1 MSMYNLLLG
10 LQGLTTLVVFAE
22 FIYIFS
28 HSFSRHRMVLMLLTL
43 AAWVNNAGYFVEIVA
58 TTKEAALVG
67 TKVCY
72 LGKSFMPLLILMFV
86 LNYCRI
92 NVSSITYAVLAFFHF
107 GVWGLVLS
115 CERHELFY
123 TSIDFVDEGIF
134 PHLVLGHGPM
144 YYVFIGFAGVYFLVA
159 AGCML
164 WRFRVEKNTRRK
176 NQLLG
181 MFATLLV
188 AVAGLA
194 FVVAGVTGGFD
205 TTALAYAIASLLLL
219 WGMTRYDFLDI
230 VVEAKEYCMNQLSEG
245 LVVLDS
251 EYQLLYENKLGT
263 ELVPEISKDVFMQ
276 DYLFKDDRVYK
287 PVRQELEPQKGKKVY
302 MCLFKDVTDS
312 YHYEEHLEH
321 EVAIQTSKVEER
333 SRKME
338 QMSIQVVRALADT
351 IDAKDKYTKGHST
364 RVARYAVRLA
374 KELGYSEEELSNLR
388 NVALLHD
395 IGKVSVP
402 DSVLNKPD
410 KLTDIEYE
418 VIKSHAAVGGD
429 ILSNIAVLPGLKE
442 AARYHHERYDGKG
455 YPEGLKGEEIPEI
468 ARIVCI
474 ADAYDAMSSRRVYRN
489 SLSREKIREELVKGK
504 GTQFDPDFIEV
515 FLRLFDE
522 GKLQEEDS
530 TIERIDAEKAQS
542 VLREIMKSV
551 KEEKVKDRD
560 RDTLTGL
567 MLRYEGERAI
577 GDAMQDMVGCL
588 CVIDV
593 DDLKKLNDQKGY
605 LAGDHVLKET
615 GDLLKKYEES
625 SILCR
630 SGGDEFQMFILGADK
645 AQAEEIV
652 NELLE
657 NFEKKKKDDELLQA
671 VSLSVGICACRKQDT
686 FSSVQKRAE
695 KALYYVKQNGKSG
708 YYTYQRKSERA
719 GEISK
724 VDMDRLIE
732 RLKNSG
738 NYQGAL
744 DVEYPL
750 FTKLYKYIKNLEKR
764 YGYEFNLALVTLEP
778 RTAVRV
784 DEQEKAMAC
793 MEQAIRST
801 IRSTDI
807 CSRYSGLQF
816 LVVFANIGENN
827 IRPVMSRIIE
837 NYLKHYHGEMMEA
850 SYEVADMKL
859 AEEEAAASSKK

>member
-1 MSMYNLLLG
+1 MYYFLLG
-10 LQGLTTLVVFAE
+10 LQGLTTIVVFVE
-22 FIYIFS
+22 FLYIF
-28 HSFSRHRMVLMLLTL
+28 HHAYSRHRTILMLLTL
-43 AAWVNNAGYFVEIVA
+43 AAWVNNAGYFVEIVS
-58 TTKEAALVG
+58 TTKEAALIG
-67 TKVCY
+67 TKICY
-72 LGKSFMPLLILMFV
+72 LGKSFMPLLILMFAV
-86 LNYCRI
+86 NYCGVRY
-92 NVSSITYAVLAFFHF
+92 SSAIYSALAFFHF
-107 GVWGLVLS
+107 AIWGLVLS
-115 CERHELFY
+115 CEHHKLFY
-123 TSIDFVDEGIF
+123 TDIGFTDEGIF
-134 PHLVLGHGPM
+134 PHLVLGHGPA
-144 YYVFIGFAGVYFLVA
+144 YYVFIGAGVVYFCVAGVYLI
-159 AGCML
+159 
-164 WRFRVEKNTRRK
+164 RK
-176 NQLLG
+176 YLSERSTHRKHQILG
-181 MFATLLV
+181 MFATLLI
-188 AVAGLA
+188 AAAGLG
-194 FVVAGVTGGFD
+194 FVLAGITRGYD
-205 TTALAYAIASLLLL
+205 TTAVAYAVASLLLL
-219 WGMTRYDFLDI
+219 WGMTRYDFLDM
-230 VVEAKEYCMNQLSEG
+230 VVEAKEYSMNQLSDG
-245 LVVLDS
+245 LIILDE
-251 EYQLLYENKLGT
+251 EYQVLYRNKLGT
-263 ELVPEISKDVFMQ
+263 ELVPEMSKEVFGQ
-276 DYLFKDDRVYK
+276 EYLFKEDKVYK
-287 PVRQELEPQKGKKVY
+287 PERQEMQPKKGRKIY
-302 MCLFKDVTDS
+302 LCLFKDVTDS

-321 EVAIQTSKVEER
+321 EVAIQTSKLEER
-333 SRKME
+333 GRKME

-429 ILSNIAVLPGLKE
+429 ILSNISVLPGLKE

-489 SLSREKIREELVKGK
+489 SLSSEKIREELVKGK
-504 GTQFDPDFIEV
+504 GTQFDPDFTEV

-530 TIERIDAEKAQS
+530 TIERIDAEQAQN

-551 KEEKVKDRD
+551 KEEKVTE

-567 MLRYEGERAI
+567 MLRYEGEKAI
-577 GDAMQDMVGCL
+577 GDAMQDMIGCL

-593 DDLKKLNDQKGY
+593 DDLKKLNDRKGY
-605 LAGDHVLKET
+605 LAGDHVLKEI
-615 GDLLKKYEES
+615 GDLLKQYEES

-645 AQAEEIV
+645 TQAEEIV

-657 NFEKKKKDDELLQA
+657 NFEKKKRDDELLQE
-671 VSLSVGICACRKQDT
+671 VSLSVGICSCRKQDT

-719 GEISK
+719 NEISK
-724 VDMDRLIE
+724 VDMDRLIQ

-850 SYEVADMKL
+850 SYEVADMKF
-859 AEEEAAASSKK
+859 AEENSKN

>member
-1 MSMYNLLLG
+1 MYYFLLG
-10 LQGLTTLVVFAE
+10 LQGLTTIVVFAE
-22 FIYIFS
+22 FLYIF
-28 HSFSRHRMVLMLLTL
+28 HHAFSRHRVILMLLTL
-43 AAWVNNAGYFVEIVA
+43 AAWVNNAGYFVEIVS
-58 TTKEAALVG
+58 TTKETAIIG
-67 TKVCY
+67 TKICY
-72 LGKSFMPLLILMFV
+72 LGKSFIPLLILMFA
-86 LNYCRI
+86 LNYCEVQVPDAI
-92 NVSSITYAVLAFFHF
+92 YALLSVFHF
-107 GVWGLVLS
+107 GIWGLVVF
-115 CERHELFY
+115 CEQQSLFY
-123 TSIDFVDEGIF
+123 TSIDYLDEGFF

-144 YYVFIGFAGVYFLVA
+144 YYAFLGASGVYFCVA
-159 AGCML
+159 AFCL
-164 WRFRVEKNTRRK
+164 FRRYRTEDNVHRK
-176 NQLLG
+176 HQLIG
-181 MFATLLV
+181 MFATLLI
-188 AVAGLA
+188 AVVGLL
-194 FVVAGVTGGFD
+194 FVLSGCTGGYD
-205 TTALAYAIASLLLL
+205 TTAFAYAIASLLLFR
-219 WGMTRYDFLDI
+219 GMTRYDFLDV
-230 VVEAKEYCMNQLSEG
+230 VVEAKEYSMSQLSEG
-245 LVVLDS
+245 LVILDS
-251 EYQLLYENKLGT
+251 EFHVLYRNKLGT
-263 ELVPEISKDVFMQ
+263 ELVPEVSKEVFTQ
-276 DYLFKDDRVYK
+276 EYLFKDDRVYK
-287 PVRQELEPQKGKKVY
+287 PVRQEMRPKNGREIYL
-302 MCLFKDVTDS
+302 CLFKDVTDS

-321 EVAIQTSKVEER
+321 EVAIQTSKLEER
-333 SRKME
+333 GRKME

-374 KELGYSEEELSNLR
+374 RELGYSEEELSNLR

-489 SLSREKIREELVKGK
+489 SLSPEKIREELVKGK

-530 TIERIDAEKAQS
+530 EIERIDAEKAQS
-542 VLREIMKSV
+542 VLREIMRSV
-551 KEEKVKDRD
+551 KQEKTQDRD
-560 RDTLTGL
+560 PLTGL
-567 MLRYEGERAI
+567 MLRYEGEKAI
-577 GDAMQDMVGCL
+577 GDAMQDMIGCL
-588 CVIDV
+588 CVIDI
-593 DDLKKLNDQKGY
+593 DDLKKLNDRKGY
-605 LAGDHVLKET
+605 LAGDHVLKVT
-615 GDLLKKYEES
+615 GDLLKQYEES

-630 SGGDEFQMFILGADK
+630 AGGDEFQMFILGADK

-657 NFEKKKKDDELLQA
+657 NFEKKKENDELLRD
-671 VSLSVGICACRKQDT
+671 VSLSVGICSCRKQDT
-686 FSSVQKRAE
+686 FASIQKRAD

-719 GEISK
+719 NEISK
-724 VDMDRLIE
+724 VDMDRLIQ

-738 NYQGAL
+738 NYRGAL

-859 AEEEAAASSKK
+859 AEAQEAAESKTE

>member
-1 MSMYNLLLG
+1 MYYFLLG
-10 LQGLTTLVVFAE
+10 LQALTTIIVFVE
-22 FIYIFS
+22 FLYIFN
-28 HSFSRHRMVLMLLTL
+28 HGYSRHRTILMLLTL
-43 AAWVNNAGYFVEIVA
+43 AAWINNAGYFVEIVSA
-58 TTKEAALVG
+58 TQEAAIVG
-67 TKVCY
+67 TKISY
-72 LGKSFMPLLILMFV
+72 LGKSFIPLLILMFG
-86 LNYCRI
+86 LNYAGVFI
-92 NVSSITYAVLAFFHF
+92 SNALYAILAFLHF
-107 GVWGLVLS
+107 AIWGLVLS
-115 CERHELFY
+115 CEHHRLFY
-123 TSIDFVDEGIF
+123 TSISYAADGVF
-134 PHLVLGHGPM
+134 PHLVLGHGPV
-144 YYVFIGFAGVYFLVA
+144 YYAFIGLSAVYFIATGVCLIRRYRIESSGRRKHQILALLVTLLIAA
-159 AGCML
+159 AGL
-164 WRFRVEKNTRRK
+164 I
-176 NQLLG
+176 
-181 MFATLLV
+181 LV
-188 AVAGLA
+188 MSGC
-194 FVVAGVTGGFD
+194 TGGYD

-219 WGMTRYDFLDI
+219 WGMSRYDFLDL
-230 VVEAKEYCMNQLSEG
+230 VVEAKEYSMNQLSDG
-245 LVVLDS
+245 LIILDRDYQVL
-251 EYQLLYENKLGT
+251 YRNKLGT
-263 ELVPEISKDVFMQ
+263 ELVPELSKEAFSQ
-276 DYLFKDDRVYK
+276 EYLFRDDRVYK
-287 PVRQELEPQKGKKVY
+287 LERKEMQPKKGRKIY
-302 MCLFKDVTDS
+302 LCLLRDVTDS

-321 EVAIQTSKVEER
+321 EVAIQTSKLEER
-333 SRKME
+333 GRKME

-429 ILSNIAVLPGLKE
+429 ILSNISVLPGLKE

-489 SLSREKIREELVKGK
+489 SLSPEKIREELVRGK
-504 GTQFDPDFIEV
+504 GTQFDPDFVEV

-530 TIERIDAEKAQS
+530 AIERIDAEEAQN

-551 KEEKVKDRD
+551 KEEKVKE

-567 MLRYEGERAI
+567 MLRYEGEKSI
-577 GDAMQDMVGCL
+577 SDAMQDMIGCL

-593 DDLKKLNDQKGY
+593 DDLKKLNDRKGY
-605 LAGDHVLKET
+605 LAGDHVLKVI
-615 GDLLKKYEES
+615 GDLLKQYEES

-630 SGGDEFQMFILGADK
+630 AGGDEFQMFILGADK

-657 NFEKKKKDDELLQA
+657 NFEKKKKDDELLRD

-695 KALYYVKQNGKSG
+695 KALYFVKQNGKSG

-719 GEISK
+719 SEISK
-724 VDMDRLIE
+724 VDMDRLIQ
-732 RLKNSG
+732 RLKSSG

-816 LVVFANIGENN
+816 LVVFANIGEKN

-859 AEEEAAASSKK
+859 AEEEAEAEAEPKPEE

>member
-1 MSMYNLLLG
+1 MYYLLLG
-10 LQGLTTLVVFAE
+10 LQGLATLVVFAE

-28 HSFSRHRMVLMLLTL
+28 HSYSRHRMILMLLTL
-43 AAWVNNAGYFVEIVA
+43 AAWVNNAGYFVEIA
-58 TTKEAALVG
+58 STTKEAALVG

-92 NVSSITYAVLAFFHF
+92 NVPGFIYAVLAFFHF
-107 GVWGLVLS
+107 GVWSLVLS
-115 CERHELFY
+115 CEHQKLFY
-123 TSIDFVDEGIF
+123 TGIDFVNEGIV
-134 PHLVLGHGPM
+134 PHLVLGHGPV
-144 YYVFIGFAGVYFLVA
+144 YYAFIGAAGVYFCIGAV
-159 AGCML
+159 CML
-164 WRFRVEKNTRRK
+164 RQYRMEVSPHRK
-176 NQLLG
+176 HQLLG

-188 AVAGLA
+188 AVAGLGL
-194 FVVAGVTGGFD
+194 VMSGFTEGYD

-219 WGMTRYDFLDI
+219 WGMARYDFLDI
-230 VVEAKEYCMNQLSEG
+230 VVEAKEYSMNQLSEG
-245 LVVLDS
+245 LVILDRDF
-251 EYQLLYENKLGT
+251 QLLYRNKLGT

-276 DYLFKDDRVYK
+276 DYLFKDDKVYK
-287 PVRQELEPQKGKKVY
+287 PVRQELQPAKGKKAY
-302 MCLFKDVTDS
+302 LCLFKDVTDS

-333 SRKME
+333 GRKME

-374 KELGYSEEELSNLR
+374 KELGYSEEELNNLR

-410 KLTDIEYE
+410 RLTDIEYE

-489 SLSREKIREELVKGK
+489 SLSPEKIREELVKGK

-530 TIERIDAEKAQS
+530 AIERIDAEKAQN

-551 KEEKVKDRD
+551 KEEKVKE

-567 MLRYEGERAI
+567 MLRYEGEKAI
-577 GDAMQDMVGCL
+577 GDAMQDMIGCL

-593 DDLKKLNDQKGY
+593 DDLKMLNDRKGY
-605 LAGDHVLKET
+605 LAGDHVLKVT
-615 GDLLKKYEES
+615 GDLLKQYEES

-630 SGGDEFQMFILGADK
+630 AGGDEFQMFILGADK

-657 NFEKKKKDDELLQA
+657 NFEKKKKDDELLQD
-671 VSLSVGICACRKQDT
+671 VSLSVGICSCRKQDT
-686 FSSVQKRAE
+686 FAGVQKRAE

-719 GEISK
+719 NEISK
-724 VDMDRLIE
+724 VDMDRLIQ

-859 AEEEAAASSKK
+859 AEEEAAAESSSKE

>member
-1 MSMYNLLLG
+1 M
-10 LQGLTTLVVFAE
+10 
-22 FIYIFS
+22 
-28 HSFSRHRMVLMLLTL
+28 
-43 AAWVNNAGYFVEIVA
+43 
-58 TTKEAALVG
+58 
-67 TKVCY
+67 
-72 LGKSFMPLLILMFV
+72 
-86 LNYCRI
+86 
-92 NVSSITYAVLAFFHF
+92 
-107 GVWGLVLS
+107 
-115 CERHELFY
+115 
-123 TSIDFVDEGIF
+123 
-134 PHLVLGHGPM
+134 
-144 YYVFIGFAGVYFLVA
+144 
-159 AGCML
+159 
-164 WRFRVEKNTRRK
+164 
-176 NQLLG
+176 
-181 MFATLLV
+181 
-188 AVAGLA
+188 
-194 FVVAGVTGGFD
+194 
-205 TTALAYAIASLLLL
+205 
-219 WGMTRYDFLDI
+219 
-230 VVEAKEYCMNQLSEG
+230 
-245 LVVLDS
+245 
-251 EYQLLYENKLGT
+251 
-263 ELVPEISKDVFMQ
+263 
-276 DYLFKDDRVYK
+276 
-287 PVRQELEPQKGKKVY
+287 
-302 MCLFKDVTDS
+302 
-312 YHYEEHLEH
+312 
-321 EVAIQTSKVEER
+321 
-333 SRKME
+333 
-338 QMSIQVVRALADT
+338 
-351 IDAKDKYTKGHST
+351 
-364 RVARYAVRLA
+364 ARYAVRLA
-374 KELGYSEEELSNLR
+374 KELGYSEEELNNLR

-489 SLSREKIREELVKGK
+489 SLSPEKIREELVKGK

-530 TIERIDAEKAQS
+530 AIERIDAEKAQN

-551 KEEKVKDRD
+551 KEDKVKE
-560 RDTLTGL
+560 RDTLTSL
-567 MLRYEGERAI
+567 MLRYEGEKAI
-577 GDAMQDMVGCL
+577 GDAMHDMIGCL

-593 DDLKKLNDQKGY
+593 DDLKMLNDRKGY
-605 LAGDHVLKET
+605 LAGDHVLKEI
-615 GDLLKKYEES
+615 GDLLKQYEDS

-657 NFEKKKKDDELLQA
+657 NFEKKKESDELLRD
-671 VSLSVGICACRKQDT
+671 VSLSVGICSSKKQDT
-686 FSSVQKRAE
+686 FSSIQKRAE
-695 KALYYVKQNGKSG
+695 KALYFVKQNGKSG

-719 GEISK
+719 NEISK
-724 VDMDRLIE
+724 VDMDRLIQ

-738 NYQGAL
+738 NYHGAL

-816 LVVFANIGENN
+816 LVVFANIGEKN

-859 AEEEAAASSKK
+859 AEEEADTALKPE